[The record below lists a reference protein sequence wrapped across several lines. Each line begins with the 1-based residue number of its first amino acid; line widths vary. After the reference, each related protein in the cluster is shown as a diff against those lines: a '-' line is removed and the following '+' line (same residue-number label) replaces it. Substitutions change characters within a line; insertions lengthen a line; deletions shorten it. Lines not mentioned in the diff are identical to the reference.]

1 MLRLFIFASGTLG
14 GRFKCKYTGK
24 TDWDEDK
31 APFGPSPQLLLLAL
45 NGSIQLSARPA
56 LSKIMFGNSVHGVA

>member
-14 GRFKCKYTGK
+14 GRFKRKYTGK

-31 APFGPSPQLLLLAL
+31 APFGPSAQLLLLAL
-45 NGSIQLSARPA
+45 TVPFNSPQDLLFQKLCSATA
-56 LSKIMFGNSVHGVA
+56 CTV